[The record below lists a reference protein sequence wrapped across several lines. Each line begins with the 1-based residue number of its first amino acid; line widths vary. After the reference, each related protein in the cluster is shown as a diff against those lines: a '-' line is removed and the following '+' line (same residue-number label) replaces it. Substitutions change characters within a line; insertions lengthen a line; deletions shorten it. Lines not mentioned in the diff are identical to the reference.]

1 MPFACILL
9 FAGRKKLRINP
20 KLMLVLIG
28 TVSAATLA
36 GCSYTNTT
44 TPAGTTAITVTATSG
59 ATSHTSTVNLTVQ

>member
-1 MPFACILL
+1 MPFACLLL
-9 FAGRKKLRINP
+9 FAGRKRFRISP

-28 TVSAATLA
+28 VVGAATLA

-44 TPAGTTAITVTATSG
+44 TPAGTSAITITATSG